1 MKELQSLALDMKV
14 LTDNNEELTLKYLD
28 DSDEVETPKY
38 KGEIGVVEVP
48 TDAEMENFDIPD
60 INTDDFDFMSKEL
73 FGDDDD
79 TIDTTVPT
87 DDDFSFDDDLFGE
100 DGLVEDLFD
109 DLEDPLD

>member
-1 MKELQSLALDMKV
+1 MRYD
-14 LTDNNEELTLKYLD
+14 ELTEKSNFEWQHGTFPLPQDGAGFTSD
-28 DSDEVETPKY
+28 DD
-38 KGEIGVVEVP
+38 
-48 TDAEMENFDIPD
+48 
-60 INTDDFDFMSKEL
+60 
-73 FGDDDD
+73 DDDD